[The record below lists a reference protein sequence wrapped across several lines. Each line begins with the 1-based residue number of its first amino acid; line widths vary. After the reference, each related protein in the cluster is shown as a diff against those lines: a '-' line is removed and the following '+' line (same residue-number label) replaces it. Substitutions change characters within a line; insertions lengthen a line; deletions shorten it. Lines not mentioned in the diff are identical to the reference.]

1 MPDTYV
7 AEAIVEQIGDV
18 RGLRILLPR
27 ADIAR
32 KALAEGLR
40 AGGAQVDEVAAYRTV
55 PGAGSA
61 EMARSLQASTVDAI
75 TFTSSSTVR
84 YTLEGLQSA
93 GLDAESA
100 VELLKSRPHCVHR
113 PHNRG
118 NGPAPRPAG
127 GIGGA
132 GIYYPGPHG
141 RPSEASRAGSL
152 EGKKGVQG
160 SPCRGFGGVPQLAS
174 LTNLR
179 NAVEEEAVRVGAMA
193 RLLRMPDLL
202 AQGLVLRDLQSF
214 VRVHFLYAAA
224 STGLLR
230 ALRRPTSTRDLVH
243 DLHVKRPNLL
253 EGLLALGVALG
264 ELSVRDGVYR
274 LRGVRS
280 KALVGKRG
288 DPLVATI
295 EEYAT
300 YHSSVYREL
309 AARMRGA
316 PLGDYLRGT
325 GDMIARS
332 SRVLEPFVADFA
344 RMTVEKRGPVRI
356 LEVGCG
362 SGIYLKHAAHGNRH
376 ASGAGIDLQPEVVEL
391 AARNLA
397 RWGLDGRFKVMQG
410 ISASHPPVL
419 RGPSTWPL
427 CTTTFTT
434 SSPRSAPLS
443 SRL

>member
-1 MPDTYV
+1 
-7 AEAIVEQIGDV
+7 
-18 RGLRILLPR
+18 
-27 ADIAR
+27 
-32 KALAEGLR
+32 
-40 AGGAQVDEVAAYRTV
+40 
-55 PGAGSA
+55 
-61 EMARSLQASTVDAI
+61 
-75 TFTSSSTVR
+75 
-84 YTLEGLQSA
+84 
-93 GLDAESA
+93 
-100 VELLKSRPHCVHR
+100 
-113 PHNRG
+113 
-118 NGPAPRPAG
+118 
-127 GIGGA
+127 
-132 GIYYPGPHG
+132 
-141 RPSEASRAGSL
+141 
-152 EGKKGVQG
+152 
-160 SPCRGFGGVPQLAS
+160 
-174 LTNLR
+174 
-179 NAVEEEAVRVGAMA
+179 VRVGAMA

-243 DLHVKRPNLL
+243 DLHVRRPNLL

-344 RMTVEKRGPVRI
+344 RMAVEKRGPMSI

-362 SGIYLKHAAHGNRH
+362 SGIYLKHAARANSM
-376 ASGAGIDLQPEVVEL
+376 ASGVGVDLQPEVVEL

-410 ISASHPPVL
+410 DIRQPPAGLEGPFDVATLYNNIYYFIPEERPALFKTLKDQLASGGRLAIVSAM
-419 RGPSTWPL
+419 RGPSVATNDLDLILRSTAGCTALPTTAELRAQLMESGFSSVKETSLVPL
-427 CTTTFTT
+427 E
-434 SSPRSAPLS
+434 SLYGLVAQ
-443 SRL
+443 